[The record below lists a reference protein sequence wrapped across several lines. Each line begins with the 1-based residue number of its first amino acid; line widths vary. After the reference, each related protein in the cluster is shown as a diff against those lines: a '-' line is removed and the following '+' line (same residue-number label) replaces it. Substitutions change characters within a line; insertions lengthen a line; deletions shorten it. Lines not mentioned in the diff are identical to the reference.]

1 MSIQLSTPIV
11 VEQQTK
17 TYDKIWINTI
27 NINAD
32 DPQKQ
37 VTFYASVTPYC
48 DVDHTILRRQI
59 QNINVSDVFYVC
71 QDNPTLANAVGAI
84 YEAVEELCKVNNL
97 FGMTI
102 SSIPATNTGSID
114 TGSLVT

>member
-1 MSIQLSTPIV
+1 MAIELSTPIV

-48 DVDHTILRRQI
+48 SSDGTILREELQSI
-59 QNINVSDVFYVC
+59 SVGDVFTAC
-71 QDNPTLANAVGAI
+71 QNNPTLTNAVGAI

-97 FGMTI
+97 FGMT
-102 SSIPATNTGSID
+102 GSTD
-114 TGSLVT
+114 TTQGS

>member
-1 MSIQLSTPIV
+1 MAIELSTPIV

-48 DVDHTILRRQI
+48 SSDGTILREELQSI
-59 QNINVSDVFYVC
+59 SVGDVFTAC
-71 QDNPTLANAVGAI
+71 QNNPTLTNAVGAI